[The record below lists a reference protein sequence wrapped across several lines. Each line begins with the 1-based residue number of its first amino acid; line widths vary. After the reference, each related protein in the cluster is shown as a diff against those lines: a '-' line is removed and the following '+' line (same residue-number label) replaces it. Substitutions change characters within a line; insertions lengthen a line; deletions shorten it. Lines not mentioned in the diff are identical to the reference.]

1 MYSSTFIF
9 AKRQYDEEFFRLDE
23 AIAEAA
29 KQIPGY
35 MGEESWEN
43 ASTGLISNVYYWNSL
58 EALQSLMKH
67 PKHVEAK
74 RSQSKWLDGYQVIVS
89 EVIRTYGDGKIT
101 HPTAEFD
108 ALTRSSTR
116 PLCDLQIER

>member
-9 AKRQYDEEFFRLDE
+9 AKRQYDKEYFRLDE

-35 MGEESWEN
+35 LGEETWEN
-43 ASTGLISNVYYWNSL
+43 QTTGLISNVYYWESL
-58 EALQSLMKH
+58 EALQALIKH

-74 RSQSKWLDGYQVIVS
+74 RAQGKWLNGYQVIVS
-89 EVIRTYGDGKIT
+89 EVIRTYGDGKIS
-101 HPTAEFD
+101 HPAGAFD
-108 ALTRSSTR
+108 VADLPPDSVATRSSA
-116 PLCDLQIER
+116 